1 VSAVAAPS
9 VNAAAFA
16 DQCRCELCAE
26 VFNIIMEY
34 VDGPDL
40 FEYVREHVRCA
51 R

>member
-1 VSAVAAPS
+1 MPS
-9 VNAAAFA
+9 LRPLSMPHT
-16 DQCRCELCAE
+16 DQCRCEWCAE